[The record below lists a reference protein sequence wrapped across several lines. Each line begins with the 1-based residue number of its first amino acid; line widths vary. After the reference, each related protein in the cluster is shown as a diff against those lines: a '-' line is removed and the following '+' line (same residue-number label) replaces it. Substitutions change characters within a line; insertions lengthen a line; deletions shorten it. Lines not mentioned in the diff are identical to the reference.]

1 MVHVLQQRHD
11 IEVESLC
18 MITTG
23 YVLVLHYKV
32 LNFIATAND
41 TLILSV
47 LYDKTK
53 VQLLQEIIFVDAP
66 KNLNIWVFRGND
78 LCGKLYPIIHS
89 DLKPKQEEEMERLGL
104 LRSLVAF
111 SRNHKYYLHI

>member
-1 MVHVLQQRHD
+1 MDGFQIPIMVHVLQQRHD

-47 LYDKTK
+47 
-53 VQLLQEIIFVDAP
+53 P
-66 KNLNIWVFRGND
+66 VF
-78 LCGKLYPIIHS
+78 I
-89 DLKPKQEEEMERLGL
+89 
-104 LRSLVAF
+104 
-111 SRNHKYYLHI
+111 